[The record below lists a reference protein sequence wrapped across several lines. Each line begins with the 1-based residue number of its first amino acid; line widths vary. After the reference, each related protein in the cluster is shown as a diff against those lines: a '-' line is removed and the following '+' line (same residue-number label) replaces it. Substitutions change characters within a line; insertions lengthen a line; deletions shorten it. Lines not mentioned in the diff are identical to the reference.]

1 MLQIIGKN
9 YILKTV
15 NFISWHWLLK
25 GLGPLRT
32 NFPPWQLRPE
42 TKVSNSFKCL
52 KGELNMKTIGR
63 HVISELWGCDLTKL
77 NDMNKIERIFVDA
90 ALRSGAEVREV
101 AFHKFAPQ
109 GVSGVVIISESH
121 LTIHSF
127 PEHGYAS
134 IDVYTCGNLDPNVA
148 ANYIAD
154 ALNAQTKE
162 TFEIPRGMG
171 PVAVRRIQAM

>member
-1 MLQIIGKN
+1 M
-9 YILKTV
+9 
-15 NFISWHWLLK
+15 
-25 GLGPLRT
+25 
-32 NFPPWQLRPE
+32 E
-42 TKVSNSFKCL
+42 T
-52 KGELNMKTIGR
+52 MGR
-63 HVISELWGCDLTKL
+63 HVISELWGCDFEKL
-77 NDMNKIERIFVDA
+77 NNVMKIEQIFVEA

-134 IDVYTCGNLDPNVA
+134 IDVYTCGDLNPNVA

-154 ALNAQTKE
+154 ALGAE
-162 TFEIPRGMG
+162 TRENVELPRGKG
-171 PVAVRRIQAM
+171 PIVVGEAKAY